1 MALYVYGIMRA
12 RDAAEAVAELRADA
26 APEAG
31 SIEHADVSALVATL
45 PDGELRLRR
54 ENILAHADVL
64 QAAFG
69 HGPVLPLRLG
79 TAMPD
84 ERAVVR
90 ELLAPR
96 VEELASRLDSLEGK
110 VEMQVKVRYCEEPL
124 LRSVLER
131 DPVLARA
138 VQRNRELPAAATH
151 FEQIR
156 VGEAI
161 AAAVQARQESDSEAL
176 VGALRPL
183 ALAVSLAPPH
193 HERAVLN
200 AAFLVASDQ
209 IDAFDAAVERLSGER
224 ADEMEFKL
232 IGPLPPYSF
241 ADGTGGPAHQDRSPA
256 GWA

>member
-1 MALYVYGIMRA
+1 M
-12 RDAAEAVAELRADA
+12 
-26 APEAG
+26 
-31 SIEHADVSALVATL
+31 
-45 PDGELRLRR
+45 RR

-69 HGPVLPLRLG
+69 HGPVLPMRLG

-84 ERAVVR
+84 EQAVVR

-96 VEELASRLDSLEGK
+96 VEDLASRLDSLEGK
-110 VEMQVKVRYCEEPL
+110 AEMQVKARYAEEPL
-124 LRSVLER
+124 LRSVLAG
-131 DPVLARA
+131 DPALARA
-138 VQRNRELPAAATH
+138 VQRNRQLPAAATH

-161 AAAVQARQESDSEAL
+161 AAAVQARQVSDSAAL
-176 VGALRPL
+176 LEALRPL
-183 ALAVSLAPPH
+183 AVAVSVAPPH

-200 AAFLVASDQ
+200 ASFLIASDQ
-209 IDAFDAAVERLSGER
+209 LEEFDAAVEGLSNER
-224 ADEMEFKL
+224 RDEIEFKL

-241 ADGTGGPAHQDRSPA
+241 ADGNGQSTNQDRSPA